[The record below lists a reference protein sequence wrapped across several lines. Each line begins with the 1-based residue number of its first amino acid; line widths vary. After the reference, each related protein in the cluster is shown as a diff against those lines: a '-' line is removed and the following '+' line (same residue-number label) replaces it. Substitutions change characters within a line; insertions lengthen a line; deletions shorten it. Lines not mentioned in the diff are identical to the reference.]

1 MNFNLK
7 MSLVITAISFIVFI
21 GAGLIAIM

>member
-7 MSLVITAISFIVFI
+7 MSLVITVISFIVFI